1 MRDTIELCNKDL
13 EKSIF
18 NDIMFFSLAEGGAMG
33 EPGGVFFFDKKGQTY
48 HFNYVF
54 GDADMG
60 KVEKLFPVLNECEFG
75 MFGLDSKVPN
85 GWNYVNLGM
94 GNHLIVNGEVY
105 SKFVELLDGE
115 DEPSAVY
122 GKWIAIADSILNGN
136 CGSIFGSLVDLI
148 DDLKE
153 DSIGEWIIDKEND
166 GTPEH
171 PIQMPFVVYS
181 EVVRKFEKAVYD
193 FEREHPEYGLNRYNS
208 ILERCGVNWGTRS
221 MSTVD
226 VSNMDAQS
234 VMALMMGAVRSER
247 FCDGALK
254 EFFENGSIER
264 WLYRLR
270 DIEKNSE
277 VLISKAIS
285 NIELINGS
293 CADQRVDVVVNAAN
307 SSLWAGGGICGV
319 IFKKA
324 GMTELTDA
332 CKKYRTP
339 LQDGDAVITPAF
351 KMRNAKAII
360 HAVGPNFG
368 KTPKAFEKLFNAYYN
383 TLIVLKDN
391 GYHSISFPLISA
403 GIFGGSLDNPAA
415 ESTKQCC
422 RAYKR
427 FVEEYPTYQVEIK
440 LCAFSSSEMEEAKK
454 VFDSFFK

>member
-1 MRDTIELCNKDL
+1 MMDTIELCNKELNKDTF
-13 EKSIF
+13 K
-18 NDIMFFSLAEGGAMG
+18 DVAFFSLAEGGAMG
-33 EPGGVFFFDKKGQTY
+33 EPGGVFFFDKAGKTY

-54 GDADMG
+54 GDVDMG
-60 KVEKLFPVLNECEFG
+60 KVEKLFPVLSECEFG
-75 MFGLDSKVPN
+75 MFGLDSVVPK

-94 GNHLIVNGEVY
+94 GNHLIVNEELY

-115 DEPSAVY
+115 DEPSVIY
-122 GKWIAIADSILNGN
+122 GKWVGIADSMLNGN
-136 CGSIFGSLVDLI
+136 YGGIFGSFVDLVDE
-148 DDLKE
+148 LKE
-153 DSIGEWIIDKEND
+153 DSIGEWIIDREND

-171 PIQMPFVVYS
+171 PIQMPFVEYS
-181 EVVRKFEKAVYD
+181 EVVRKFEKTVYD

-208 ILERCGVNWGTRS
+208 ILERCGVDWGTES

-270 DIEKNSE
+270 DIEKNGE
-277 VLISKAIS
+277 VLISKPIS

-307 SSLWAGGGICGV
+307 SRLWAGGGICGV

-324 GMTELTDA
+324 GITELTDA

-360 HAVGPNFG
+360 HAVGPNFS
-368 KTPKAFEKLFNAYYN
+368 KTPKAFKELFDAYYN

-403 GIFGGSLDNPAA
+403 GIYGGSLEDPAA

-422 RAYKR
+422 RAYKK
-427 FVEEYPTYQVEIK
+427 FTEDYPEYFIDVK
-440 LCAFSSSEMEEAKK
+440 LCAFTSKEMDSAEQIFEDY
-454 VFDSFFK
+454 FD